1 MSSSSSGGPGDGRRS
16 PDAVPVDPGR
26 PARGADDGAPL
37 KHGVAQKHG
46 VAEKHGVAQKHCVTV
61 NGQRREVPAGGS
73 AHDLVVAL
81 GLAGRPLAVEVD
93 GRVVPRARLADCML
107 EPESVIEIVTL
118 VGGG

>member
-1 MSSSSSGGPGDGRRS
+1 MSGPTNGQSHGGSGDGRRS
-16 PDAVPVDPGR
+16 PDAVPVDPGG

-37 KHGVAQKHG
+37 KHRVAQ
-46 VAEKHGVAQKHCVTV
+46 KHGVAQKHCVTV

-93 GRVVPRARLADCML
+93 GVVVPRARLADCML